1 MDKRDQAVKE
11 ILYSSLGEANTM
23 EDTKVSR
30 MALMAALVAYRAYDA
45 GYDNACRTLRRRRR
59 KKQGRK

>member
-1 MDKRDQAVKE
+1 MNKRDQAVKE
-11 ILYSSLGEANTM
+11 ILYSSLEEASTM
-23 EDTKVSR
+23 EGVKVNR

-59 KKQGRK
+59 KKQGRR

>member
-1 MDKRDQAVKE
+1 MNKRDQAVKD
-11 ILYSSLGEANTM
+11 ILYSALEEANTM

-30 MALMAALVAYRAYDA
+30 MALFAALAAFRAYDA

-59 KKQGRK
+59 KKQGRR